1 MSKIIITIIRAY
13 QIIIS
18 PFKPNCCRFYPSCSN
33 YCIEA
38 VTQHGILRGL
48 WYGLRRIISCNPYNL
63 GGYDPV
69 PLQNKNKE
77 KK

>member
-1 MSKIIITIIRAY
+1 MSKLIITIIRAY

-38 VTQHGILRGL
+38 VKQHGILRGL
-48 WYGLRRIISCNPYNL
+48 WYGLRRIISCNPYNS

-69 PLQNKNKE
+69 PLQNNNKE

>member
-1 MSKIIITIIRAY
+1 MSKFFIIIIRAY